1 MTTPPRAA
9 TARRL
14 ALGAYGERLAAQ
26 HLVEQG
32 LVVLDRNW
40 RCDAGEIDLV
50 LREGAVLVICEVK
63 TRSSDAC
70 GTPHEAVTPAKL
82 ERRGTGIDPA
92 DLGHLGGAGI
102 AGHQFPGDIGGAQA
116 GQDPAGRGIGRP
128 RRGASTVDHVAGLV

>member
-1 MTTPPRAA
+1 MTTPPRAP

-14 ALGAYGERLAAQ
+14 ALGAYGERLAAE
-26 HLVEQG
+26 HLLQQG

-50 LREGAVLVICEVK
+50 LRDGAVLVICEVK

-82 ERRGTGIDPA
+82 DRLKRLAARWTDEHGVVPVEVRIDLVA
-92 DLGHLGGAGI
+92 VH
-102 AGHQFPGDIGGAQA
+102 
-116 GQDPAGRGIGRP
+116 RP